1 MSNVTVDISVVIL
14 SFNSEKHIGKCL
26 SSLFEA
32 TEKAKLQAEVFVV
45 ENGSVDNSM
54 GCIKGFQS
62 QYGDSLHVIDLK
74 ENTGTTYS
82 RNQAL
87 KQATGK
93 YILVLDSDAYVNDK
107 ALMRLI
113 SYLDGNQS
121 VGLAVPKVTYASGNF
136 QLSCDKFPTLW
147 GKAKRFL
154 FLKKIEQKPSDLS
167 NVQVPT
173 AVDYAISACWML
185 PKHVV
190 DKVGLLDEKI
200 FYSPEDVDYCIRVW
214 KSGYKIHYLP
224 DVSIIHDA
232 QELSRGFKLNRFHFS
247 HLKGIFYL
255 MKKHGYFWGLNGL
268 YKRIQRS

>member
-1 MSNVTVDISVVIL
+1 MDISVVIL
-14 SFNSEKHIGKCL
+14 SFNSEKHIGRCL
-26 SSLFEA
+26 SGLFEA
-32 TEKAKLQAEVFVV
+32 IELAKLDAEVFVV
-45 ENGSVDNSM
+45 ENGSTDNSLE
-54 GCIKGFQS
+54 CIDSFQS
-62 QYGDSLHVIDLK
+62 QYGDILNVIDLK

-93 YILVLDSDAYVNDK
+93 YILVLDSDAYVNDEV
-107 ALMRLI
+107 LTRLI
-113 SYLDGNQS
+113 NYLGDNQN
-121 VGLAVPKVTYASGNF
+121 VGLAVPKVTYASGKF

-154 FLKKIEQKPSDLS
+154 FLKKMEQKPNDLS
-167 NVQVPT
+167 TIKFPIS
-173 AVDYAISACWML
+173 VDYAISACWML
-185 PKHVV
+185 PKRVV

-200 FYSPEDVDYCIRVW
+200 FYSPEDVDYCIRIW